1 MLIHIEQVH
10 SNWCTKENKKYFNP
24 RVGGFYTTYPRQK
37 G

>member
-1 MLIHIEQVH
+1 MLIHIEQVQGPR
-10 SNWCTKENKKYFNP
+10 WTKENKKYFNP